1 MKREELWN
9 LCYFNHFAIINCISL
24 FSFYCIVCI
33 LEIVMDWVIII
44 LLCFFDKASLVNE
57 VTFRLGDFVMI
68 LKDAVTK
75 YSVEQNISTPPC
87 YLHNKKVSIV
97 KFQWKNCLQLPPF
110 KLVHSEKSKLCQ
122 QVLTQRTSRTL
133 TQKSKSSK
141 KMKTTKRDIKTTKW
155 VNPLDIIIFL
165 LIFPIKLAKLCTT
178 I

>member
-1 MKREELWN
+1 
-9 LCYFNHFAIINCISL
+9 
-24 FSFYCIVCI
+24 
-33 LEIVMDWVIII
+33 
-44 LLCFFDKASLVNE
+44 
-57 VTFRLGDFVMI
+57 MI

-97 KFQWKNCLQLPPF
+97 KFHGKNCLQLPPF

-155 VNPLDIIIFL
+155 VNPLDIIFFL